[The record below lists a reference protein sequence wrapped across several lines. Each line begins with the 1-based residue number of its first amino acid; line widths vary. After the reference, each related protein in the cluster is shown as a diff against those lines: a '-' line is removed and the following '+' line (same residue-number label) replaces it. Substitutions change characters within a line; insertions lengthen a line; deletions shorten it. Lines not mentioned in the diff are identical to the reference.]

1 MSKASKEKEQVSPLT
16 LLIVEDESSHRRVLE
31 AHLSKEYHVITAEN
45 GQQAVDIAE
54 QQPIHLLVVDLVLP
68 SLNGLEVLRRI
79 RQLHPDVAAV
89 VITAHSTVHTAVQ
102 AMKDGAIDYLTK
114 PFDLDNLR
122 ILLQKAA
129 EQYRLK
135 EENRRLREQLRSKF
149 DLPGIVGRSASMQE
163 VYRMVERVSRSR
175 ATVLIRG
182 ESGTGKELVAKAIHY
197 RSDRAKGPF
206 IAVSCAA
213 IPETLL
219 ESELFGHEKNAFTGA
234 NAQRIG
240 RFEAAHRGTLFLDE
254 IAEITPAVQVKLL
267 RVLQERQFERLG
279 SNKTI
284 EVDVRVIAATNKDL
298 EAMVRDNRFREDL
311 YYRLQ
316 VIQIYLPPLR
326 ERKDDIPLL
335 VDHFIRKY
343 NEENER
349 HLKGVTPETMQ
360 LLINYRWPGNVRE
373 LENAIERAV
382 VLADPDSEWI
392 TPDLLPGSIL
402 AAAQN

>member
-31 AHLSKEYHVITAEN
+31 AHFSKEYHVITAEN

-68 SLNGLEVLRRI
+68 TLNGLEVLRRI

-234 NAQRIG
+234 TAQRIG

-279 SNKTI
+279 GNKTI

-349 HLKGVTPETMQ
+349 HIKGVTPETMQ

>member
-1 MSKASKEKEQVSPLT
+1 MSRATKQRISPLT
-16 LLIVEDESSHRRVLE
+16 LLIAEDENGHRRALE
-31 AHLSKEYHVITAEN
+31 AHFSKSYQVLTAEN
-45 GQQAVDIAE
+45 GQQAIDLAE
-54 QQPIHLLVVDLVLP
+54 QHPIQLLIVDLVLP

-79 RQLHPDVAAV
+79 RQLHPDVGAV
-89 VITAHSTVHTAVQ
+89 VITAHSTVRTAVQ
-102 AMKDGAIDYLTK
+102 AMKEGAIDYLTK
-114 PFDLDNLR
+114 PIDLEELDV
-122 ILLQKAA
+122 LLTKAA
-129 EQYRLK
+129 EQYLLK
-135 EENRRLREQLRSKF
+135 EENRRLRQELQTKF

-219 ESELFGHEKNAFTGA
+219 ENELFGHERNAFTGA
-234 NAQRIG
+234 TMRWSG
-240 RFEAAHRGTLFLDE
+240 RFELAHKGTLFLDE
-254 IAEITPAVQVKLL
+254 IAEVTPAMQVKLL
-267 RVLQERQFERLG
+267 RVLQEHKFERLG
-279 SNKTI
+279 GTQTI

-298 EAMVRDNRFREDL
+298 EQMVHLGSFREDL

-316 VIQIYLPPLR
+316 VIQIHLPPLR
-326 ERKDDIPLL
+326 ERTDDIPLL
-335 VDHFIRKY
+335 VDHFIQKY
-343 NEENER
+343 SEENQKQI
-349 HLKGVTPETMQ
+349 KGVTPETME
-360 LLINYRWPGNVRE
+360 LLVRYRWPGNVRE

-382 VLADPDSEWI
+382 VLADPEAEWI

-402 AAAQN
+402 ALAQN

>member
-31 AHLSKEYHVITAEN
+31 AHFSKEYHVITAEN

-197 RSDRAKGPF
+197 LSDRAKEPF

-219 ESELFGHEKNAFTGA
+219 ESELFGHERNAFTGA

-279 SNKTI
+279 GNKTI

-298 EAMVRDNRFREDL
+298 EAMVRYNRFREDL

-349 HLKGVTPETMQ
+349 HVKGVTPETMQ